1 MRLLLILFI
10 HTLLFGEVDRH
21 LSYPKT
27 IDADEIAKQAYF
39 VNHQFYL
46 KNQLI
51 KARSN
56 KSILIV
62 KHRKGKEAQSFRANR
77 FLNNSY
83 SNGIVKSKDMV
94 IFTSGKLKGVGVLI
108 KEYVDESKSLEVL
121 MWLPALRKVRRM
133 AEPSRNI
140 GYSAA
145 DIAFLEET
153 KLRRLSQDKFE
164 LLGTQEMEF
173 QFKQLELK
181 PSEMT
186 RHTKVLPTQKHQKK
200 AEVYLLKATPK
211 EDAWYDYR
219 IDYIDTKHF
228 TTYRTNI
235 YKENKI
241 IKIIDRQ
248 WKKIKG
254 IDDPR
259 AYMWYYWYS
268 INPETG
274 FETVNYIPPSII
286 KNNDMKIK
294 NSFWSTN
301 TLRKI
306 RK

>member
-1 MRLLLILFI
+1 MRLLFLLLI
-10 HTLLFGEVDRH
+10 HTLLFGGVDRH
-21 LSYPKT
+21 LAYPKT
-27 IDADEIAKQAYF
+27 IDADAIAKQVYF
-39 VNHQFYL
+39 VNHQLYL

-51 KARSN
+51 KAKAR
-56 KSILIV
+56 KSILVV
-62 KHRKGKEAQSFRANR
+62 KHQKGKEPKSFRANR
-77 FLNNSY
+77 FLNNDY
-83 SNGIVKSKDMV
+83 TDGIIKSKDIV
-94 IFTSGKLKGVGVLI
+94 IFTSGKLKGVGILI

-133 AEPSRNI
+133 AEPSKNV

-145 DIAFLEET
+145 DIAFIEET
-153 KLRRLSQDKFE
+153 KLRRLSQDTFV
-164 LLGTQEMEF
+164 LLGTQKMKF

-181 PSEMT
+181 PSEIT
-186 RHTKVLPTQKHQKK
+186 RYTKDLPTQKHQKK

-235 YKENKI
+235 YKANKI

-248 WKKIKG
+248 WKKVKG

-259 AYMWYYWYS
+259 AYMWNYWYS

-274 FETVNYIPPSII
+274 FETVNYIPHSII
-286 KNNDMKIK
+286 KNNDMRIK
-294 NSFWSTN
+294 NAFWSTR